1 MTLYFNTKLVN
12 STIHKDNPAIFYP
25 VVMPKKYYYDE
36 SLQYEILKTVIKSY
50 ANLKFSKCVFNIEI
64 ENELHKEEIK
74 SIIVEK
80 AVAKLKKLDSL
91 LKSKGYKHLIYISPT
106 KKQVVEKASK
116 DIVLENNWKLCCR
129 NFD

>member
-74 SIIVEK
+74 SIIENKFDSSITNLSFLPSGV
-80 AVAKLKKLDSL
+80 LKPILS
-91 LKSKGYKHLIYISPT
+91 HL
-106 KKQVVEKASK
+106 
-116 DIVLENNWKLCCR
+116 
-129 NFD
+129 